1 MLSVDEEPLLFL
13 EDLDLFFSLLLV
25 VEEVF
30 TDLPDLL
37 AAVAEPV
44 LVDTA
49 AATGLFAVLG
59 FWDWVWIWVL
69 GLTCTSQGGGALL

>member
-13 EDLDLFFSLLLV
+13 DDLDLLFSLLLV
-25 VEEVF
+25 AEVF
-30 TDLPDLL
+30 TDFPDLL
-37 AAVAEPV
+37 VTVVEPV

-49 AATGLFAVLG
+49 AVTGLFAVLG
-59 FWDWVWIWVL
+59 LWDWVWVL

>member
-13 EDLDLFFSLLLV
+13 DFDLLFSLV
-25 VEEVF
+25 VLADEVF

-37 AAVAEPV
+37 ATVAEPV

-49 AATGLFAVLG
+49 VATGLFAVLG
-59 FWDWVWIWVL
+59 LWDWAWVL
-69 GLTCTSQGGGALL
+69 GLTCTSHGGGALL